1 MESSTNMRAKE
12 FIFEELKKNSWEL
25 LTNPHE
31 KSEYADELKDLVDK
45 AYSHTSLGSFVNS
58 LADIQNSDWIALDH
72 DNKVDVDCTVF
83 YRGPRSNEEFTGYK
97 IQGIG
102 HDGTRESKQK
112 VLKKLKNLLNQP
124 GWWIESSDSMA
135 NALQNLSVPVVTDE
149 LTLALLF
156 PGRPLQFIDKYGTYS
171 RYVNKMKIT
180 EKVFGKPLI
189 K

>member
-1 MESSTNMRAKE
+1 
-12 FIFEELKKNSWEL
+12 L
-25 LTNPHE
+25 
-31 KSEYADELKDLVDK
+31 
-45 AYSHTSLGSFVNS
+45 
-58 LADIQNSDWIALDH
+58 Q
-72 DNKVDVDCTVF
+72 
-83 YRGPRSNEEFTGYK
+83 
-97 IQGIG
+97 
-102 HDGTRESKQK
+102 
-112 VLKKLKNLLNQP
+112 KLKNLLNQP

-135 NALQNLSVPVVTDE
+135 NALQNLDVPVVTDE